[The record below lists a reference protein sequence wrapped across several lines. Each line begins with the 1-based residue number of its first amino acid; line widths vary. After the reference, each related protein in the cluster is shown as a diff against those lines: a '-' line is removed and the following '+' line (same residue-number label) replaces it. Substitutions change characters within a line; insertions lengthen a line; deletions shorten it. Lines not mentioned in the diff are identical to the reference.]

1 MAFSRGEL
9 EYLHSIGRVPDWVYY
24 QTNGDDPHLNYMR
37 QHEAIRK
44 KYLERQNDQRLEKE
58 LEKEIEKK
66 LDKAL
71 EKALEKL
78 LVDFN
83 K

>member
-1 MAFSRGEL
+1 MEFSRGEL

-24 QTNGDDPHLNYMR
+24 QTNGDDPHWNYMR
-37 QHEAIRK
+37 QKEAIRK
-44 KYLERQNDQRLEKE
+44 KYLGQQKEQMLEKE
-58 LEKEIEKK
+58 LEKELEKN

-78 LVDFN
+78 LEDFN

>member
-24 QTNGDDPHLNYMR
+24 QTNGDDPHWNYMR
-37 QHEAIRK
+37 QKEDIRK
-44 KYLERQNDQRLEKE
+44 KYLEQQNEQMLEKE

-78 LVDFN
+78 LEDFN

>member
-9 EYLHSIGRVPDWVYY
+9 EYLHSIGKVPDWVYY
-24 QTNGDDPHLNYMR
+24 QTNGDDSHWNYMR
-37 QHEAIRK
+37 QKEAIRK
-44 KYLERQNDQRLEKE
+44 KYLEQQNEYI
-58 LEKEIEKK
+58 LEKEIEKEIEK
-66 LDKAL
+66 KVEKAV

-78 LVDFN
+78 LVDFS

>member
-1 MAFSRGEL
+1 MAFSREEL

-44 KYLERQNDQRLEKE
+44 KYLERQNEQRLERE
-58 LEKEIEKK
+58 LEKEIEEK

-78 LVDFN
+78 LEDFN

>member
-24 QTNGDDPHLNYMR
+24 QTNGDDPNWNYMR
-37 QHEAIRK
+37 QKEAIRK
-44 KYLERQNDQRLEKE
+44 KYLEQQKEQMLEKQ

-78 LVDFN
+78 LEDFN

>member
-44 KYLERQNDQRLEKE
+44 KYLERQNE
-58 LEKEIEKK
+58 
-66 LDKAL
+66 
-71 EKALEKL
+71 
-78 LVDFN
+78 
-83 K
+83 

>member
-9 EYLHSIGRVPDWVYY
+9 EHLHSIGKVPDWVYY
-24 QTNGDDPHLNYMR
+24 QTNGDDTHWNYMR
-37 QHEAIRK
+37 QKEAIRK
-44 KYLERQNDQRLEKE
+44 KYLEQQNEQMLEKE
-58 LEKEIEKK
+58 LEKQIEKE

-78 LVDFN
+78 LEDFN

>member
-37 QHEAIRK
+37 QHEAIRMR
-44 KYLERQNDQRLEKE
+44 LQEQQNE
-58 LEKEIEKK
+58 
-66 LDKAL
+66 
-71 EKALEKL
+71 
-78 LVDFN
+78 
-83 K
+83 

>member
-24 QTNGDDPHLNYMR
+24 QTNGDDPHQNYIR
-37 QHEAIRK
+37 QKEAIRK
-44 KYLERQNDQRLEKE
+44 KYLEQQNEQMLEKE

-78 LVDFN
+78 LEDFN

>member
-9 EYLHSIGRVPDWVYY
+9 EYLHSIGRVPDWVFY
-24 QTNGDDPHLNYMR
+24 QTNGDDPHRNYMR
-37 QHEAIRK
+37 QNEAIRK
-44 KYLERQNDQRLEKE
+44 KYLEQQNEQMLEKE

-66 LDKAL
+66 L
-71 EKALEKL
+71 EKTVEKVLEKL
-78 LVDFN
+78 LEDFN

>member
-24 QTNGDDPHLNYMR
+24 QTNGDEPHWNYMR
-37 QHEAIRK
+37 QKEAIRK
-44 KYLERQNDQRLEKE
+44 KYLGQQKEQMLEKE

-78 LVDFN
+78 LEDFN

>member
-24 QTNGDDPHLNYMR
+24 QTNGDDPHWNYIK
-37 QHEAIRK
+37 QHDAIRK
-44 KYLERQNDQRLEKE
+44 RLQEQQNEKMLEKE
-58 LEKEIEKK
+58 FEKEIEKK
-66 LDKAL
+66 LEKTV

-78 LVDFN
+78 LEDFN

>member
-78 LVDFN
+78 LVEYN

>member
-24 QTNGDDPHLNYMR
+24 QTNGDDPHWNYMR
-37 QHEAIRK
+37 QKETIRK
-44 KYLERQNDQRLEKE
+44 KYLERQNEQM

-66 LDKAL
+66 LEKEV

-78 LVDFN
+78 LEDIN

>member
-44 KYLERQNDQRLEKE
+44 RLREQQNEQKLEKE
-58 LEKEIEKK
+58 FEKEIEKK
-66 LDKAL
+66 LEKAV

-78 LVDFN
+78 LEDFN

>member
-24 QTNGDDPHLNYMR
+24 QTNGDDPHWNYMR
-37 QHEAIRK
+37 QKEAIRK
-44 KYLERQNDQRLEKE
+44 KYLERENEQK
-58 LEKEIEKK
+58 LEKEIERQVEEK
-66 LDKAL
+66 LEKAL

-78 LVDFN
+78 LEDFN

>member
-66 LDKAL
+66 LDKTL

-78 LVDFN
+78 LEHFN

>member
-44 KYLERQNDQRLEKE
+44 KYLERQNEQRLEKE

-78 LVDFN
+78 LEDFD

>member
-24 QTNGDDPHLNYMR
+24 QTKGDDPHWNNMR
-37 QHEAIRK
+37 QKEAIRK
-44 KYLERQNDQRLEKE
+44 KFLEQENEQKLEKE
-58 LEKEIEKK
+58 IEKEIEKK

-78 LVDFN
+78 LEDFN

>member
-24 QTNGDDPHLNYMR
+24 QTNGDDPHWNYMR
-37 QHEAIRK
+37 QKEAIRK
-44 KYLERQNDQRLEKE
+44 KYLGLQKEQMLEKE

-78 LVDFN
+78 LEDFN

>member
-1 MAFSRGEL
+1 MAFSRDEL

-24 QTNGDDPHLNYMR
+24 QTNGDDPHWNYMR
-37 QHEAIRK
+37 QKEAIRK
-44 KYLERQNDQRLEKE
+44 KYLGQQKEQMLEKE

-78 LVDFN
+78 LEDFN

>member
-37 QHEAIRK
+37 QNEAIRK
-44 KYLERQNDQRLEKE
+44 KYLERENEQRLERE
-58 LEKEIEKK
+58 LEKQIETK
-66 LDKAL
+66 LEKAL

-78 LVDFN
+78 LVEYN

>member
-9 EYLHSIGRVPDWVYY
+9 EYLHSIGRVADWVYY
-24 QTNGDDPHLNYMR
+24 QTNGDDPHWNYMR
-37 QHEAIRK
+37 QKEAIRK
-44 KYLERQNDQRLEKE
+44 KYLEQQKEQMLEKE
-58 LEKEIEKK
+58 IEKEIEKK

-78 LVDFN
+78 LEDFN